1 MQNYRW
7 TRDGIALLTIITSPN
22 LDQLFSHF
30 SEILCWDQLDLEVI
44 LHFFD
49 NFMTFQAYN

>member
-1 MQNYRW
+1 MRTKPGW
-7 TRDGIALLTIITSPN
+7 KKGRGRLGCV
-22 LDQLFSHF
+22 SHF